1 MGHLATR
8 NTVGALAGVSLTLT
22 LMLASCTQPGSAARS
37 QDAPDPGL
45 QETRAGIEP
54 IGAESSGAESNGSGL
69 GGAEPAQAAPAVA
82 LGEISPGIHN
92 LFAVAPGVFSGSGPE
107 DAAAFDGLRALG
119 VKTVIS
125 VDGAR
130 PELELAH
137 ERGMRY
143 VHIPIGYDGMD
154 PEQEVALAK
163 ALRDM
168 PGPVYVHCHH
178 GKHRGPTAAA
188 VGLLGLG
195 RMSGAEAEAFM
206 HAAGTSE
213 SYPGLWACAAE
224 AQVRSEAEL
233 DMFAGG
239 LPEVQVVSG
248 LVDTMVAID
257 KSWERIKLV
266 RAAGW
271 AAPADHPDLSP
282 AAEAGMLADHFRVL
296 LEDPAM
302 RRESAELLE
311 EMRVAANLAATLE
324 ASLVDAAADAASR
337 ERAYQAVAA
346 NCTDCHE
353 GWRN

>member
-1 MGHLATR
+1 MGLYQTR
-8 NTVGALAGVSLTLT
+8 HTICALAGVTLT
-22 LMLASCTQPGSAARS
+22 LALISCSQPATTQS
-37 QDAPDPGL
+37 
-45 QETRAGIEP
+45 
-54 IGAESSGAESNGSGL
+54 
-69 GGAEPAQAAPAVA
+69 EPALEVAASPAEANDSPAVA
-82 LGEISPGIHN
+82 IGDISPGIHN
-92 LFAVAPGVFSGSGPE
+92 LFAVAPEVFSGSGPE
-107 DAAAFDGLRALG
+107 GAAAFDSLRAMG

-130 PELELAH
+130 PALDLAH
-137 ERGMRY
+137 EHGMRY
-143 VHIPIGYDGMD
+143 VHIPIGYDGMQ

-188 VGLLGLG
+188 VGLRGLG
-195 RMSGAEAEAFM
+195 RMSGPEAAAFM

-224 AQVRSEAEL
+224 AEVLSEAEL
-233 DMFAGG
+233 DAYRGG

-248 LVDTMVAID
+248 LVDSMVEID
-257 KSWERIKLV
+257 RSWARIRLV

-271 AAPADHPDLSP
+271 SAPADHPDLVP

-296 LEDPAM
+296 AEDP
-302 RRESAELLE
+302 ETVAEGSE
-311 EMRVAANLAATLE
+311 FAATMWVAADRAAALE
-324 ASLVDAAADAASR
+324 ASLAGPPDAAVS
-337 ERAYQAVAA
+337 ERVYLAVAA
-346 NCTDCHE
+346 SCTDCHK

>member
-1 MGHLATR
+1 MGLHHTR
-8 NTVGALAGVSLTLT
+8 HTICALAGVALTLT
-22 LMLASCTQPGSAARS
+22 LISCSQPATTQSESALEVAASP
-37 QDAPDPGL
+37 
-45 QETRAGIEP
+45 
-54 IGAESSGAESNGSGL
+54 AEANDS
-69 GGAEPAQAAPAVA
+69 PAVA
-82 LGEISPGIHN
+82 IGDISPGIHN

-107 DAAAFDGLRALG
+107 GAAAFESLRAMG

-130 PELELAH
+130 PALDLAH
-137 ERGMRY
+137 EHGMRY
-143 VHIPIGYDGMD
+143 VHIPIGYDGMTA
-154 PEQEVALAK
+154 EQEVAVAK

-188 VGLLGLG
+188 VGLRGLG
-195 RMSGAEAEAFM
+195 RMSGAEAAAFM

-224 AQVRSEAEL
+224 AEVLSEAEL
-233 DMFAGG
+233 DAYNGG

-248 LVDTMVAID
+248 LVDSMVAID

-271 AAPADHPDLSP
+271 SAPADHPDLVP

-302 RRESAELLE
+302 RRESGELLE
-311 EMRVAANLAATLE
+311 EMRLAANLAATLE
-324 ASLVDAAADAASR
+324 ASLVDAGSGTAAR
-337 ERAYQAVAA
+337 ERAYRAVAA
-346 NCTDCHE
+346 SCTDCHE